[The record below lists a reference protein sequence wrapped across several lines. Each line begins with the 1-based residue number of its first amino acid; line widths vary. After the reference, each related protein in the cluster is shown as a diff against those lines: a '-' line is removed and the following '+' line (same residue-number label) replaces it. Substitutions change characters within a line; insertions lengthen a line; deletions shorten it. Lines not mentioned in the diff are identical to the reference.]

1 MKKTILSVILFF
13 LIIGMNKNVWAH
25 CEVPCG
31 IYNDELRIAAL
42 YEDVMTISKAMT
54 NIKELSAEENPNF
67 NQIVRWVNTKEEHA
81 NKIQETV
88 KQYFLA
94 QRIKV
99 VEETD
104 AENFAKYQKQ
114 LVILHKLI
122 VYAMKTKQ
130 TTDTEWTDK
139 LKSTIKDFED
149 AYFDPEHRHK
159 IEDAH

>member
-1 MKKTILSVILFF
+1 MILFF